1 MTIFKLIGIALVIY
15 YVFQATRIN
24 FKKGG
29 TEKVA
34 KFWLSI
40 GLNLLFW
47 IFLFKVFQFSVLL
60 GQQLVLL
67 LLVGGVIYWIIQ
79 VTRD

>member
-1 MTIFKLIGIALVIY
+1 MLIKFLVIAFVSWF
-15 YVFQATRIN
+15 VFNATRVN
-24 FKKGG
+24 FKEGG

-34 KFWLSI
+34 KFWLGI
-40 GLNLLFW
+40 GLNFLFW
-47 IFLFKVFQFSVLL
+47 ITLFKIFQFSVLL
-60 GQQLVLL
+60 GQQIAVI

>member
-1 MTIFKLIGIALVIY
+1 MLIKFLVIAF
-15 YVFQATRIN
+15 VSWFAFNATRIN
-24 FKKGG
+24 FKEGG

-34 KFWLSI
+34 KFWLRL

-47 IFLFKVFQFSVLL
+47 ITLFKIFQFSVLL
-60 GQQLVLL
+60 GQQLVVI

>member
-1 MTIFKLIGIALVIY
+1 MLIKFLVLAF
-15 YVFQATRIN
+15 VSWFAFNATRIN

-34 KFWLSI
+34 KFWL
-40 GLNLLFW
+40 GLGLSLLFW
-47 IFLFKVFQFSVLL
+47 ITLFKIFQFSVLL
-60 GQQLVLL
+60 GQQLVVI

>member
-1 MTIFKLIGIALVIY
+1 MIILKLIGIALVIY
-15 YVFQATRIN
+15 YVFQTTRIN
-24 FKKGG
+24 FKQGG

-34 KFWLSI
+34 KFWLGL

-60 GQQLVLL
+60 GQQLVVL

-79 VTRD
+79 VNRD